1 MEGAI
6 AKNNRRRKQMTNLS
20 ALSAIIVFVLI
31 AFPLYF
37 GVLPL
42 VNDYSCN
49 LLVES
54 NIGSL
59 SRIAFQSIAGC
70 WVPWG

>member
-1 MEGAI
+1 
-6 AKNNRRRKQMTNLS
+6 MTNLS
-20 ALSAIIVFVLI
+20 PLSAIIVFVLI

-49 LLVES
+49 LLAES
-54 NIGSL
+54 NISIL
-59 SRIAFQSIAGC
+59 TQYAFQSIAGC
-70 WVPWG
+70 WVPWS